1 MFKQSRSDILICAA
15 DHSFS
20 LSDCDLASQTYRLSE
35 QVLSQLDKSAG
46 FLDEADIA
54 DISFVFASILPE
66 VARRLTVSAGA
77 SPCRKAD
84 RSMGWMPDYM
94 LREMLIRAFLS
105 DSHQRLTAALH
116 QSSDQSGF
124 LAIDFAFASAV
135 NGNVA
140 LLAMDRVAPP
150 QKDDAMGRIID
161 LAGSLRGCGDV
172 YGMWTPRMTRVD
184 GSSLQSEHMICSVLD
199 AYYTPRADV
208 VIAELA
214 NVERMAG

>member
-1 MFKQSRSDILICAA
+1 MFEKTRSDILICAA

-20 LSDCDLASQTYRLSE
+20 LSDCNLASQTYRLSE
-35 QVLSQLDKSAG
+35 QVLSQLDKTAT

-54 DISFVFASILPE
+54 DLSFVFASVLPE

-77 SPCRKAD
+77 TPCRKID

-94 LREMLIRAFLS
+94 LREMFIRTFLS
-105 DSHQRLTAALH
+105 DSYQKLSAALH
-116 QSSDQSGF
+116 QSTDRSGF

-150 QKDDAMGRIID
+150 QRDDAMGRIID

-172 YGMWTPRMTRVD
+172 CGMWTPRMTRVD

-199 AYYTPRADV
+199 AYYTPRTDGL
-208 VIAELA
+208 IAGLA
-214 NVERMAG
+214 NVQRMAG